1 MIFLN
6 DQTTNEAHST
16 LLARGRRQHGC
27 DSTGSK
33 SVAAPVNLSTI
44 DRSPPPRD
52 WTLRLP
58 RSSRHPER
66 RPEGDWPLTHASTTS
81 TRFPNDEVRSSG
93 KSLRSDARPYR
104 KGGHFVSSPL
114 GVIDR
119 LKPAAIEFAL
129 IGILISGFIIAALCA
144 VDLMD
149 MW

>member
-1 MIFLN
+1 MSFST
-6 DQTTNEAHST
+6 DQTRNEAHST
-16 LLARGRRQHGC
+16 LLARSRRQHGC
-27 DSTGSK
+27 DSTRSK
-33 SVAAPVNLSTI
+33 SIAAPVNLSTI
-44 DRSPPPRD
+44 DRSPPPR
-52 WTLRLP
+52 TLRVP

-93 KSLRSDARPYR
+93 KSLEFNARPYR
-104 KGGHFVSSPL
+104 KGGHFVSSLL

-119 LKPAAIEFAL
+119 LKAAAIEFAS

>member
-27 DSTGSK
+27 DLRIEVGSRPGELEYDRSLAAAK
-33 SVAAPVNLSTI
+33 RLDVAVAEIVAAS
-44 DRSPPPRD
+44 
-52 WTLRLP
+52 
-58 RSSRHPER
+58 ER

-119 LKPAAIEFAL
+119 LKPAAIEFAS